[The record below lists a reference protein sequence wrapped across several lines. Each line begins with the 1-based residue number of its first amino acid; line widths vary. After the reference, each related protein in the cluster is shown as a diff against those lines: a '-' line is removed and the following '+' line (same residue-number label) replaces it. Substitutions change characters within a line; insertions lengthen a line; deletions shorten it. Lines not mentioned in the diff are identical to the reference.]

1 MDTTTPDWSS
11 LPDHL
16 LASIAEQLPTR
27 IDTLCFRAVCNS
39 FRSSIPPPPKPLSPH
54 AGLKIPMPYL
64 AGRRGHFVLAEF
76 TFYAIKPLL
85 SISNPHQTTYTWL
98 VKSEELHSGK
108 VRLEDPLCRR
118 RLGNLSNKVP
128 ESEKL
133 PQSLDLRNY
142 RVKEVAKSYRLE
154 KVYQGKGINRKKPVV
169 FEKAVVSSCY
179 DESDNGF
186 ALMTIMGGLVLVWR
200 NVDKK
205 WATIIIDYEFPL
217 DIIYHNEKFFAL
229 MICGVTVIVDSKSL
243 SVSEVAGPP
252 IEIAMYLVKSS
263 QDLFMITKNWQR
275 RNEPAEFK
283 VYKLDEEKCEWVEV
297 IDGLEDSV
305 FFVGNDGSFCVS
317 AKEFPGCKGN
327 CVYFKE
333 GPIRGGIIDL
343 KDGTVGGFSAFP
355 GLLKSVTVH
364 QAKQNFISGRFRRRF
379 SLSSTWVGLVKT
391 FGLVKI
397 RAFEEDGKTKEVKG

>member
-1 MDTTTPDWSS
+1 MDGLGDSVFFVGDDDSFSLSAKEFPDVKGIVFISKKLIPLKFLIATRNRWLDFDLKDGTVGGS
-11 LPDHL
+11 L
-16 LASIAEQLPTR
+16 LPGYSN
-27 IDTLCFRAVCNS
+27 IFRP
-39 FRSSIPPPPKPLSPH
+39 RP
-54 AGLKIPMPYL
+54 
-64 AGRRGHFVLAEF
+64 
-76 TFYAIKPLL
+76 
-85 SISNPHQTTYTWL
+85 TW
-98 VKSEELHSGK
+98 VE
-108 VRLEDPLCRR
+108 R

-243 SVSEVAGPP
+243 TVSEVAGPP

-305 FFVGNDGSFCVS
+305 FFVGNDGSFSVS
-317 AKEFPGCKGN
+317 AKEFPGCKGD

-355 GLLKSVTVH
+355 GYC
-364 QAKQNFISGRFRRRF
+364 NIFWPRP
-379 SLSSTWVGLVKT
+379 TWV
-391 FGLVKI
+391 
-397 RAFEEDGKTKEVKG
+397 E